1 MSAHYVICPICK
13 QRFNRDKTECIEIG
27 KRYAH
32 VTCAQDAKERLSQEE
47 KDKQELE
54 EYIMKLFGTKY
65 VEPIVQKQI
74 RDYITKNNYL
84 YSGIRKALIYFY
96 EVKHGDKAKA
106 NRRISIVPYV
116 YEDAYNYYYSLW
128 EAQQKNQ
135 DIKIKPPEK
144 TVREVII
151 PPPKRQIKLKRIF
164 TFLDKDK
171 ETQ

>member
-13 QRFNRDKTECIEIG
+13 QRFNRDKTECVEIG

-32 VTCAQDAKERLSQEE
+32 VSCAQDAKERLSQEE

-54 EYIMKLFGTKY
+54 EYIMKLFGTKITVDCSAMNY
-65 VEPIVQKQI
+65 
-74 RDYITKNNYL
+74 YITKNNYS

-96 EVKHGDKAKA
+96 EVKHGDKTKA

-144 TVREVII
+144 IVREVVI